1 MEVSSE
7 GAKARIFEILKTC
20 VTCLMRMGFKHWQ
33 IQNLPIRQSS
43 PIEDNGGEPVL
54 HYVLE
59 YAPEPL
65 FNTWQDVVKQQA
77 TSDQPGQTGQVSK
90 CV

>member
-1 MEVSSE
+1 
-7 GAKARIFEILKTC
+7 
-20 VTCLMRMGFKHWQ
+20 MRMGFKHWQ
-33 IQNLPIRQSS
+33 IQNLPIRLA

-65 FNTWQDVVKQQA
+65 FNTWQDVGQTLRPVTKKC
-77 TSDQPGQTGQVSK
+77 GQTGLNVSK

>member
-1 MEVSSE
+1 
-7 GAKARIFEILKTC
+7 
-20 VTCLMRMGFKHWQ
+20 MRMGFKHWQ
-33 IQNLPIRQSS
+33 IQNVPIRLSS

-65 FNTWQDVVKQQA
+65 FNTWQDVVKHCDQWPTNVAKQA
-77 TSDQPGQTGQVSK
+77 K
-90 CV
+90 CLSVYMCHT

>member
-1 MEVSSE
+1 
-7 GAKARIFEILKTC
+7 
-20 VTCLMRMGFKHWQ
+20 MGFKHWQ
-33 IQNLPIRQSS
+33 IQNVVIRLSS

-65 FNTWQDVVKQQA
+65 FNTWQDVVKHC
-77 TSDQPGQTGQVSK
+77 DQ
-90 CV
+90 